1 MRMQLLKIVVILLVA
16 GSGDT
21 RPHNGADSQAK
32 TIERNDAGWR
42 SIQVSSKSH
51 DIVRDDS
58 RYTGTSGSNRK
69 YITHFRDNADS
80 SREHGAV
87 NSRASNFGA
96 ARSLS
101 VRRSKI
107 DDIWTMPKFK
117 AINAPPYFSRTDV
130 LGDIAKIAT
139 VQNSNEVNKPSFHA
153 SSGDSKII
161 QNERIDWTKFSPDL
175 KVGQMDYSGKTN
187 AGNLERSKSDVISN
201 ENLEPVVAQTKYS
214 YSAGNDFLA
223 THASGFERTND
234 DISVAVENRR
244 QSSSVRFDSFANKD
258 IEGEMSRWKQGV
270 NRFSLETARTNVP
283 SDSQADASP
292 RSIHKNRNSIRKI
305 TNSIVIS
312 YGNSKPSVVTNSS
325 RPMSG
330 NQHGDLNNSETS
342 AHGAV
347 AALISNSK
355 SEVVG
360 QSPAFRRR
368 SATTSHRNFVKLRYP
383 YSTSNWRN
391 ASNVALNMEVKN
403 GNDISTGIQ
412 LRKPTKYFTRT
423 GAKKPVIVN
432 NHVMSKPMKSNHSLS
447 VQESPSQKVGSG
459 NKTGYKYNDTTV
471 QYLKNWP
478 NEALQNME
486 DLYNYEKYTSS
497 LEEESSHESSL
508 SSAEETPILSSNNYF
523 DHTDPILD
531 SSVKKIIHWLKIPEI
546 VPNNTQYFDYNDDK
560 PIQPDFE
567 SVYENLEP
575 NRPLNTHDDNYE
587 TIVLQDAP
595 PSQNLDTIDSNY
607 PIRLSDPSS
616 LQYETGSSNPF
627 VPSIPSSWSDGT
639 SLQNKTVYNPTTHVT
654 QNTVVHILNDGLK
667 KPNVTVTELK
677 APETDEAAANQ
688 VASSESSSES
698 LGPSAQRPNVHIMST
713 SQKDENKNISKQ
725 ETDTSPSSTYN
736 TNCPT
741 IMINTY
747 TRVNNTLQSKEGC
760 TDLNIIVNSHILNT
774 NVFKPSS
781 TPAIADDHET
791 SLATQSYGTADES
804 EKYSNVPTDL
814 SYVDSVGSYASTGTY
829 DSSLLETSQPGQH
842 DYYDFPKDPNEI
854 LDPAQSLGLSTID
867 SLHTVEVSQGTQISL
882 SLANAEETPSPAGS
896 SVDGPGNDASSS
908 AINPPAA
915 GASASGPSVAGTLG
929 SENPSVPVAQELPVY
944 LVKPGPVTGQSNS
957 GFGSGTLQLSA
968 LPNLPSQLGSVT
980 KPDLSSSAGSSLSP
994 ASGSSGAS
1002 PDDDDDDDFDF
1013 DFDMSPSDVLQYM
1026 AKAFT
1031 YFSFLNPLGYGVF
1044 SLTSA
1049 PFVAMAAGV
1058 LGIAAFIFPWALPS
1072 VFDFGRSADKTVDFA
1087 PNLEDF
1093 VRQAVHNGQV
1103 NDTHRDLKDLQYMDQ
1118 SLRTVATQLLNVTN
1132 PQDMVN
1138 VNNKELI
1145 KAEHNIATTP
1155 KSSENS
1161 IPLLMRDVSSEINL
1175 EPMHFGRP
1183 INSKF
1188 SYFESGHPGQAMA
1201 MTEEE
1206 LEREMSTTR
1215 LITAYKN
1222 HPTTTGGISTW
1233 ILLNPPST
1241 TVKSVET
1248 EKSKTQQP
1256 FQTEVRLT
1264 VRPSSSIEKETIPQP
1279 EKITEKT
1286 TPQLT
1291 PVITTEK
1298 VTVITKKPTTTTT
1311 KKIAT
1316 TSKPEKVTQNSEKT
1330 ETLSSTTLKVI
1341 RTTTTSTSTTSD
1353 GTATLTTVLTTKKSQ
1368 PPRTTSK
1375 PKITTPRTTLHS
1387 KPATTKPT
1395 TTKPM
1400 RPKPTRKPTVKPE
1413 TVKNETSASTGKIEK
1428 VTFKPVPII
1437 ATPQNKA
1444 ENTEKPMFVTKI
1456 KASVLMDTQKT
1467 PITLLPATTATT
1479 LSTSTTFKSNLST
1492 VDLVE
1497 VPVRSKPVNTKGNN
1511 VLRVQLKKPIDET
1524 TQIEIEPIKV
1534 NAPILTIEKIDKM
1547 DEIVMK
1553 DTDDLNDS
1561 RIDLKFDFNPELTK
1575 INVETKT
1582 ETDAISTSTAAS
1594 TTTKRPRHNSKRKKN
1609 KTRRRKPTTSAPS
1622 STMIPVL
1629 IETIDSVTDST
1640 IADNAVQESKIAP
1653 ETKVGANTTK
1663 TKKKQPQKAISTQI
1677 YNFLSREV
1685 MPSFGVMSLVGL
1697 GLGLA
1702 SYFLYPFGGTIT
1714 RRNYDVEPNYK
1725 YNMDEYGGNYGQSE
1739 EEMLSKVFQGM
1750 TNVPGYENKY
1760 PGTKDNYNN
1769 NYYHYQ
1775 HYDGAYD
1782 TQTKKIETRYPSIST
1797 SPVYKTVENTQPAVK
1812 YRNTDFQYPETQTT
1826 PVYYDRK
1833 RPDFAAE
1840 VGASSAANRQFVVGN
1855 VPKEYPFD
1863 VKTANL
1869 PVDSKKGYMST
1880 EVGQTQFE
1888 REVTQN
1894 FDFPNAAGL
1903 HSYGHLGASTI
1914 RADDGYEEIEITPTA
1929 VAVEHGPRSLKVKR
1943 AALNKGN
1950 QGRHSRSKRESVIQI
1965 IPTKRELEEEREEA
1979 EKEEDLSNEILDIID
1994 SALPGGGVPH
2004 KTKGSSENEVEDLEG
2019 QRRKQQEEANTR
2031 AKESTTKTTHTEDI
2045 TEIPATSTTVGKM
2058 DDGGTSVSSEKPS
2071 DKDTT
2076 HPAGSKDPETI
2087 EWFDSSTTK
2096 KPSEGFSLINFVK
2109 KVAEI
2114 KFRLGLTIL
2123 KHASEGFARYLG
2135 HVQKRINGEE

>member
-1 MRMQLLKIVVILLVA
+1 LNLHRKKIELELVPFRSPLYPADTGPVRRHSRDTVSRCAPYVKFTHFAHRSSSAAWAAERAFRSRLAYALVSSSNDDGRSAKMRMQLLKIVVVLLVA

-21 RPHNGADSQAK
+21 RPQNGADSQAK

-69 YITHFRDNADS
+69 YITHFRDIADS
-80 SREHGAV
+80 SGEHNAV
-87 NSRASNFGA
+87 NSRASNFAA

-107 DDIWTMPKFK
+107 DDIWTMPKFR

-130 LGDIAKIAT
+130 LGNIAKFAT
-139 VQNSNEVNKPSFHA
+139 VVQNSNDINKSSFHA
-153 SSGDSKII
+153 SSGNSKII
-161 QNERIDWTKFSPDL
+161 PNERINWTRFSSNS
-175 KVGQMDYSGKTN
+175 KVT
-187 AGNLERSKSDVISN
+187 
-201 ENLEPVVAQTKYS
+201 
-214 YSAGNDFLA
+214 

-244 QSSSVRFDSFANKD
+244 KSSSVRFDSLNKD

-270 NRFSLETARTNVP
+270 NRFSLQIARTNVP
-283 SDSQADASP
+283 SDSQANASTH
-292 RSIHKNRNSIRKI
+292 SIHKDRNSIRKP
-305 TNSIVIS
+305 TNSSVIS
-312 YGNSKPSVVTNSS
+312 HGNSKPSVVTNSS
-325 RPMSG
+325 RSNG
-330 NQHGDLNNSETS
+330 DQQGDLNNSERST
-342 AHGAV
+342 HGV
-347 AALISNSK
+347 EAALIPNLK
-355 SEVVG
+355 SEVVS
-360 QSPAFRRR
+360 QFPAFRHRN
-368 SATTSHRNFVKLRYP
+368 AATSHRNFVKLRYP

-391 ASNVALNMEVKN
+391 ASNVALNMKVKN
-403 GNDISTGIQ
+403 GNDISTDIQ
-412 LRKPTKYFTRT
+412 LRKPAKHFTRT
-423 GAKKPVIVN
+423 GAKKPVSLN
-432 NHVMSKPMKSNHSLS
+432 THVTSKPMKSNYSSS
-447 VQESPSQKVGSG
+447 VQESPSQKVGTE
-459 NKTGYKYNDTTV
+459 NKTVDKYNDTTV
-471 QYLKNWP
+471 QYDAYLKNWP
-478 NEALQNME
+478 NDPIQNFE

-497 LEEESSHESSL
+497 LEKESSHESSL
-508 SSAEETPILSSNNYF
+508 SSAEETPILLSNNYF
-523 DHTDPILD
+523 DHADPILD
-531 SSVKKIIHWLKIPEI
+531 SSVKKIIHWLKVPEI

-560 PIQPDFE
+560 PIESNLE

-587 TIVLQDAP
+587 TVVLQDV

-607 PIRLSDPSS
+607 PIRWSDPTSITS
-616 LQYETGSSNPF
+616 FKYETDSSNPPAPLL
-627 VPSIPSSWSDGT
+627 PSWLDEA
-639 SLQNKTVYNPTTHVT
+639 LQNKTVYNPTTHVT

-667 KPNVTVTELK
+667 KPNVTVTQLK
-677 APETDEAAANQ
+677 TPEIDATAANQ
-688 VASSESSSES
+688 ATSLESSSES
-698 LGPSAQRPNVHIMST
+698 LAQRPNVHVMFT
-713 SQKDENKNISKQ
+713 SQNDENKNISKQ
-725 ETDTSPSSTYN
+725 ETDTFPSSTYN

-760 TDLNIIVNSHILNT
+760 TDLNIIVNSHVLNT

-781 TPAIADDHET
+781 APATAEDQQT
-791 SLATQSYGTADES
+791 SLATQNYGSTDES
-804 EKYSNVPTDL
+804 EKYSDLLTDL
-814 SYVDSVGSYASTGTY
+814 SHVDS
-829 DSSLLETSQPGQH
+829 L
-842 DYYDFPKDPNEI
+842 
-854 LDPAQSLGLSTID
+854 
-867 SLHTVEVSQGTQISL
+867 
-882 SLANAEETPSPAGS
+882 
-896 SVDGPGNDASSS
+896 
-908 AINPPAA
+908 AA
-915 GASASGPSVAGTLG
+915 GASVSGPPVAGTLG
-929 SENPSVPVAQELPVY
+929 SENPSVLVAQELPVY
-944 LVKPGPVTGQSNS
+944 LVKPGSVTGQSNV
-957 GFGSGTLQLSA
+957 GPGSLQLSA
-968 LPNLPSQLGSVT
+968 LPNLPSLNIAT
-980 KPDLSSSAGSSLSP
+980 KPGLSSSAGSSLSP
-994 ASGSSGAS
+994 ALGSSGAL
-1002 PDDDDDDDFDF
+1002 PDGDDDDDDDFDF
-1013 DFDMSPSDVLQYM
+1013 DFDMSPGDVLQYM

-1031 YFSFLNPLGYGVF
+1031 YFSFLNPLGYGVV

-1049 PFVAMAAGV
+1049 PFVAMAAGI

-1072 VFDFGRSADKTVDFA
+1072 AFEFGRSADKTIGFT
-1087 PNLEDF
+1087 PNLEEF

-1132 PQDMVN
+1132 PQDVVN
-1138 VNNKELI
+1138 VNNKDLI
-1145 KAEHNIATTP
+1145 KAEHNVATTP

-1161 IPLLMRDVSSEINL
+1161 VPLLMRDVSSEINL
-1175 EPMHFGRP
+1175 EPVHFGRP

-1188 SYFESGHPGQAMA
+1188 SYFESSHPGQAMA

-1222 HPTTTGGISTW
+1222 QPTTTGGISTW

-1241 TVKSVET
+1241 TVKSVEI

-1264 VRPSSSIEKETIPQP
+1264 VRPSSSIEKETISQS

-1298 VTVITKKPTTTTT
+1298 VTVITKKPSMTTT
-1311 KKIAT
+1311 KKIVT
-1316 TSKPEKVTQNSEKT
+1316 TSKPEKVTQNSEKNS
-1330 ETLSSTTLKVI
+1330 ETSSSTTLKVI

-1353 GTATLTTVLTTKKSQ
+1353 GTATLTVLTTKKSQ

-1387 KPATTKPT
+1387 KPATTKPASMKPT
-1395 TTKPM
+1395 TTKPV
-1400 RPKPTRKPTVKPE
+1400 RSKPTRKSTVKPE
-1413 TVKNETSASTGKIEK
+1413 MVKNETSTSTGKIEK
-1428 VTFKPVPII
+1428 VTFKPVSII
-1437 ATPQNKA
+1437 TTPQDKL

-1467 PITLLPATTATT
+1467 PTTLLPATTAT
-1479 LSTSTTFKSNLST
+1479 SVSASTTFKSNLST
-1492 VDLVE
+1492 VDLIE
-1497 VPVRSKPVNTKGNN
+1497 VPVRSKPVNTKGNA
-1511 VLRVQLKKPIDET
+1511 LKVQMKKPIDET

-1534 NAPILTIEKIDKM
+1534 NAPILTIEKINKM
-1547 DEIVMK
+1547 DEIMIK
-1553 DTDDLNDS
+1553 DMDDLNDS

-1575 INVETKT
+1575 INVETKA
-1582 ETDAISTSTAAS
+1582 EADATTSTSATAS

-1609 KTRRRKPTTSAPS
+1609 KTRRRKPTTTSAPS
-1622 STMIPVL
+1622 STMVPVL
-1629 IETIDSVTDST
+1629 METNESATDST
-1640 IADNAVQESKIAP
+1640 IMDNAVQESKIAP

-1750 TNVPGYENKY
+1750 TNYENKY

-1769 NYYHYQ
+1769 DYYHYQ

-1782 TQTKKIETRYPSIST
+1782 TQTKKVETRYPAVST
-1797 SPVYKTVENTQPAVK
+1797 SPVYKAVENTQPAVK
-1812 YRNTDFQYPETQTT
+1812 YRNTDFQYPEAQTT

-1840 VGASSAANRQFVVGN
+1840 VSTSSAANRQFVVGN

-1863 VKTANL
+1863 VKAANL
-1869 PVDSKKGYMST
+1869 PVDNKKGYMST

-1888 REVTQN
+1888 REVTQD

-1943 AALNKGN
+1943 SALNK
-1950 QGRHSRSKRESVIQI
+1950 
-1965 IPTKRELEEEREEA
+1965 
-1979 EKEEDLSNEILDIID
+1979 EK
-1994 SALPGGGVPH
+1994 
-2004 KTKGSSENEVEDLEG
+2004 
-2019 QRRKQQEEANTR
+2019 
-2031 AKESTTKTTHTEDI
+2031 ST
-2045 TEIPATSTTVGKM
+2045 
-2058 DDGGTSVSSEKPS
+2058 
-2071 DKDTT
+2071 DTT